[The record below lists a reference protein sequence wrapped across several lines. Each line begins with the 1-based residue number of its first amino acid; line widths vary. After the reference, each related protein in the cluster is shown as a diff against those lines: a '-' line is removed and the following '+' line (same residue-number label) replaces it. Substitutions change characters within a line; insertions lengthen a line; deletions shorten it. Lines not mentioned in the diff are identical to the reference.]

1 MLKKLQVSPRIF
13 SVIFI
18 VGEAME
24 PLLRGVGRLSPVQVV
39 QDRVLFPLKFLFFLP

>member
-1 MLKKLQVSPRIF
+1 MLKKLRFLLVFF

-24 PLLRGVGRLSPVQVV
+24 PLLRGVGRLGPVQVV
-39 QDRVLFPLKFLFFLP
+39 KIGCFFH